1 MSNNIKKFNEEFLLE
16 SQLYTKSKVDDITS
30 IYNSLSSIYDDVNSI
45 LYNNDDF
52 EKVKETLFK
61 QYDVKNNSDLI
72 KDYFNDYLK
81 TNEKILQENLKL
93 LFNSYDLYK
102 KNLLNLK
109 VKSNIIENKSELVFK
124 NVNFDYVF
132 NKSKKTK
139 NIKENLKYDIGTH
152 LMNIIFYNNQNGGFF
167 SNRNKNTNKKN
178 NYKINFKKVNE
189 INDYDDYKFDDN
201 DDLDSI
207 VKFYQKNINDF
218 KKKEDQKYF
227 NLSQIFFPYYINIIN
242 GLVGNHDFYI
252 LNDEYNIYEFSKNAI
267 KYLEKKEKGK
277 NVKNLSRNYMTMLGG
292 EKKKQSKNSPKKN
305 KKESGSKN
313 NPPYNFN
320 KILKS
325 IKELKSNNEFSQ
337 YKFDEI
343 KDKLFRLYYN
353 FGKLDKKHI
362 ISSLSIINDNNRFLK
377 NPFCPLKI
385 WDDKYIED
393 VLKKHDDNIYNNF
406 IKYYESLSDKS
417 KSIVTDFHTFL
428 NNESI
433 ILSHRSEQKIIE
445 KLIEKHSKKKGK
457 KKGKKGGAEYDKIK
471 EFYNQLNILQI
482 CYFYDELNDYKS
494 NDNKSNNSNIINFK
508 ENIRLLNFYLKIEI
522 CKYYIYVSYKNLLNS
537 FNLTIKIKKI
547 YDQYSL
553 GNLSQKINIKNTINS
568 LKKKNKNNSSN
579 ENKNKENQKKEK
591 KFSKEKENIFN
602 KIDEFCDIYLKNV
615 NKNSL
620 KYKSFKNKIEN
631 LKKSLE
637 NKNNKESE
645 KIVHDYFKKIF
656 INK

>member
-1 MSNNIKKFNEEFLLE
+1 
-16 SQLYTKSKVDDITS
+16 
-30 IYNSLSSIYDDVNSI
+30 
-45 LYNNDDF
+45 
-52 EKVKETLFK
+52 
-61 QYDVKNNSDLI
+61 
-72 KDYFNDYLK
+72 
-81 TNEKILQENLKL
+81 
-93 LFNSYDLYK
+93 
-102 KNLLNLK
+102 
-109 VKSNIIENKSELVFK
+109 
-124 NVNFDYVF
+124 
-132 NKSKKTK
+132 
-139 NIKENLKYDIGTH
+139 
-152 LMNIIFYNNQNGGFF
+152 
-167 SNRNKNTNKKN
+167 
-178 NYKINFKKVNE
+178 
-189 INDYDDYKFDDN
+189 
-201 DDLDSI
+201 
-207 VKFYQKNINDF
+207 
-218 KKKEDQKYF
+218 
-227 NLSQIFFPYYINIIN
+227 
-242 GLVGNHDFYI
+242 
-252 LNDEYNIYEFSKNAI
+252 
-267 KYLEKKEKGK
+267 
-277 NVKNLSRNYMTMLGG
+277 MLGG

-353 FGKLDKKHI
+353 FGKLDRKHI
-362 ISSLSIINDNNRFLK
+362 ISNLSIINDNNRFLK

-471 EFYNQLNILQI
+471 KFYKELNILQI
-482 CYFYDELNDYKS
+482 CYFYDELNDYKSNDNKS

-568 LKKKNKNNSSN
+568 LKIKIKKKTKKKKIKKKIKIKKNL
-579 ENKNKENQKKEK
+579 QKRRRAYMK
-591 KFSKEKENIFN
+591 KLMNFA
-602 KIDEFCDIYLKNV
+602 IY
-615 NKNSL
+615 
-620 KYKSFKNKIEN
+620 I
-631 LKKSLE
+631 
-637 NKNNKESE
+637 
-645 KIVHDYFKKIF
+645 
-656 INK
+656 